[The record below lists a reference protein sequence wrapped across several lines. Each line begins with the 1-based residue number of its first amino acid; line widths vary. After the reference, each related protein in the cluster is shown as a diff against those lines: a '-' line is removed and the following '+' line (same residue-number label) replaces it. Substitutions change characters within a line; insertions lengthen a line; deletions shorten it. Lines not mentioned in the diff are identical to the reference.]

1 MIPKSGN
8 RFSEKIMRKQRPRM
22 PSDAPPTPLHRWPR
36 ILRIVRARPRLFAC
50 IVVGIVV
57 LIALSGH
64 FSQAA
69 RLVIAWDVGVALYL
83 LAAYQLIATGS
94 ERTMRRLAALEDEGR
109 IGVLVLTVGA
119 SLASLGA
126 IVILLTAHDIGLS
139 APQKLVIAII
149 TIVLS
154 WAFIHTIFGLH
165 YAHEYYGERGG
176 NTGGLAFPGNE
187 KPDYW
192 DFVYFSFVIG
202 MTSQVSDVAISSRA
216 IRRTVLAHGIAAFLF
231 NAALLALTV
240 NIAASAIQP
249 S

>member
-1 MIPKSGN
+1 
-8 RFSEKIMRKQRPRM
+8 M
-22 PSDAPPTPLHRWPR
+22 PPDAPPTLPAHRWPR
-36 ILRIVRARPRLFAC
+36 VVRIVRARPRLFAS
-50 IVVGIVV
+50 IMISVVVALALTGIVSPV
-57 LIALSGH
+57 E
-64 FSQAA
+64 
-69 RLVIAWDVGVALYL
+69 RLVIAWDIGVACYL
-83 LAAYQLIATGS
+83 IAAYQLIATGG
-94 ERTMRRLAALEDEGR
+94 EHTMRRLAALEDEGR

-126 IVILLTAHDIGLS
+126 IVILLVNPAIGLS
-139 APQKLVIAII
+139 PHHKLLLAII
-149 TIVLS
+149 TILLS

-176 NTGGLAFPGNE
+176 KTGGLAFPGDD

-202 MTSQVSDVAISSRA
+202 MTSQVSDVAIASRA
-216 IRRTVLAHGIAAFLF
+216 IRRTVVAHGIAAFLF

-240 NIAASAIQP
+240 NIAASAIHL